1 MPSLNK
7 VFLIG
12 NLTKEPEL
20 RYIPSGAAVATL
32 RLACSRKYKA
42 TDGSLNEDTLFTNVT
57 VWAKMAEACN
67 ENLGKGSP
75 VFVEGRLQSRTYETT
90 DGQKRY
96 AMDVVA
102 ERVQFLAPKKKTS
115 GGSEEAIPDE
125 AAENQGAASTGDDD
139 KPPF

>member
-1 MPSLNK
+1 MASLNR

-42 TDGSLNEDTLFTNVT
+42 QDGTMKEDTLFTNVT
-57 VWAKMAEACN
+57 VWGKQGENCN
-67 ENLGKGSP
+67 EYLAKGSP
-75 VFVEGRLQSRTYETT
+75 IFVEGRLQSRTYETT

-102 ERVQFLAPKKKTS
+102 DRVQFLSAKKKTA
-115 GGSEEAIPDE
+115 GGTEEEIPEESADATP
-125 AAENQGAASTGDDD
+125 AAGDDD